1 MKKFVERLDKEF
13 IPSSRNDFLPRFLKP
28 RTLFILAVVLL
39 VIKFLIF
46 SWFYYYPKTSQFAIV
61 TSSSLIEMVNKERV
75 VLGLNPLNVNQ
86 QLVQAA
92 QAKAQDMLN
101 NNYFDHTSPNGIT
114 PWFWL
119 DRAGYKYVTAGENL
133 AKDFTDSEFVH
144 QSWMNSSSHRKN
156 ILNSNYQEIGI
167 AVVEGTINGKNTI
180 LAVQFF
186 ALSAEAP
193 MDIGAK
199 AEEKPIS
206 PVTVSDTSIELV
218 KGGPSYAEATEDK
231 EQSSLKGPLV
241 LKQRDNI
248 ENILEKPK
256 SILSTIKGESE
267 NLVQKTYFIILGV
280 LILVLFLTIFINIR
294 VQYPKLIFTALIFI
308 IFIAAIACFNGQE
321 FLNKG
326 LEVLCVSL

>member
-1 MKKFVERLDKEF
+1 MKKVLRNLNRMI
-13 IPSSRNDFLPRFLKP
+13 IPSKRNSFKP
-28 RTLFILAVVLL
+28 TILEPGNLFSLAIVLL

-61 TSSSLIEMVNKERV
+61 TSSALTEMANKERV
-75 VLGLNPLNVNQ
+75 TLGLNPLNVNQ
-86 QLVQAA
+86 QLIQAA

-101 NNYFDHTSPNGIT
+101 NNYFDHTSPSGIT

-119 DRAGYKYVTAGENL
+119 DKAGYRYITAGENL

-144 QSWMNSSSHRKN
+144 QAWMNSSSHRKN

-167 AVVEGTINGKNTI
+167 AVAEGTINGQKTI

-186 ALSAEAP
+186 ALSAEVP
-193 MDIGAK
+193 TKIGTK

-206 PVTVSDTSIELV
+206 PVAVSDTSIELV
-218 KGGPSYAEATEDK
+218 KGEPSSAEATEDK

-241 LKQRDNI
+241 FRQRENI
-248 ENILEKPK
+248 ESILEKPK
-256 SILSTIKGESE
+256 NILNTVKEESE
-267 NLVQKTYFIILGV
+267 ALVQKVYFIILG
-280 LILVLFLTIFINIR
+280 LLGLVLLLTIFINIR

-321 FLNKG
+321 FLNRGIK
-326 LEVLCVSL
+326 VL

>member
-1 MKKFVERLDKEF
+1 MKKFVERLDREF
-13 IPSSRNDFLPRFLKP
+13 VPSSRNDFLPSLLKP

-61 TSSSLIEMVNKERV
+61 TSSSLAEMTNKERV
-75 VLGLNPLNVNQ
+75 ALGLNPLNVNQ

-101 NNYFDHTSPNGIT
+101 NNYFDHTSPSGIT
-114 PWFWL
+114 PWSWL
-119 DRAGYKYVTAGENL
+119 GKVGYKYVTAGENL

-144 QSWMNSSSHRKN
+144 QAWMNSPSHRKN

-186 ALSAEAP
+186 GKSSKKTEIKTETKPETKTVVPLVINDTEIRLEEP
-193 MDIGAK
+193 VPEEIKGEDIG
-199 AEEKPIS
+199 
-206 PVTVSDTSIELV
+206 L
-218 KGGPSYAEATEDK
+218 
-231 EQSSLKGPLV
+231 LKGPMV
-241 LKQRDNI
+241 FKQHDNI

-256 SILSTIKGESE
+256 SVLNVVKEESE